1 MAPPPLDLEL
11 LTANCR
17 HEKRRQKK
25 RTKDRG
31 ERWERDEV
39 RREGRKVGLSTSSG
53 HRGVY

>member
-53 HRGVY
+53 HR